1 MALLSP
7 AIDSYDIFF
16 ISQKPDFKKKKGQT
30 WWNENI
36 TLLGT
41 PGSLNDNPNLLYG

>member
-16 ISQKPDFKKKKGQT
+16 ISQKPDFKKKKVKHGEMRT
-30 WWNENI
+30 
-36 TLLGT
+36 
-41 PGSLNDNPNLLYG
+41 

>member
-7 AIDSYDIFF
+7 AIDSYDVFF
-16 ISQKPDFKKKKGQT
+16 ISQKPDFKKKRSNMVK
-30 WWNENI
+30 WEHNFI
-36 TLLGT
+36 RK